1 LFLQQQVFILMADT
15 STAPEPIDLQLFFHA
30 MPDPVIIL
38 DPGFNIWQ
46 VNDAFLALTAARRS
60 ELVGQPFL
68 SVFPH
73 QAAAPDLALQ
83 QSLQSAGDTG
93 QVCTLATQKYELPAP
108 DGAGPARYWDWVIT
122 PVAAEAGKLA
132 GFLLQVTDVTARQQ
146 DRSHEPRNRELLQAI
161 HQNLNDVVWDWDLA
175 TNHIWWSQGLHT
187 SFGYTDRETEPTI
200 SCWYSRI
207 HPEDGARVIDGIYQ
221 VIDSDLTLWS
231 DVYRFKKKNGEYAE
245 VLTRGSVFRDPAGK
259 GYRMIGTMV
268 DITLHQKAEAG
279 WAAGDLA
286 LVS

>member
-1 LFLQQQVFILMADT
+1 MADI
-15 STAPEPIDLQLFFHA
+15 SSAPKPIDLQLFFQA
-30 MPDPVIIL
+30 IPGPVIIL
-38 DPGFNIWQ
+38 DPGFNVRQ
-46 VNDAFLALTAARRS
+46 VSNAFLELTTARRQ

-68 SVFPH
+68 SAFPH
-73 QAAAPDLALQ
+73 QDLALQ
-83 QSLQSAGDTG
+83 QALQAAGDTH
-93 QVCTLATQKYELPAP
+93 QASKRVAQRYELPGP
-108 DGAGPARYWDWVIT
+108 DGAGEERYWDWVIT
-122 PVAAEAGKLA
+122 PVAAEDGQLA
-132 GFLLQVTDVTARQQ
+132 GFLLQVTDVTPRQQ
-146 DRSHEPRNRELLQAI
+146 ESSQEQRNRELLQAI

-175 TNHIWWSQGLHT
+175 TNNIWWSQGLHT
-187 SFGYTDRETEPTI
+187 SFGYTAGETEPTI

-207 HPEDGARVIDGIYQ
+207 HPADGPRVIDGIYQ

-245 VLTRGSVFRDPAGK
+245 VLTRGSVFRDPAGQ

-268 DITLHQKAEAG
+268 DITLHQKSEAI